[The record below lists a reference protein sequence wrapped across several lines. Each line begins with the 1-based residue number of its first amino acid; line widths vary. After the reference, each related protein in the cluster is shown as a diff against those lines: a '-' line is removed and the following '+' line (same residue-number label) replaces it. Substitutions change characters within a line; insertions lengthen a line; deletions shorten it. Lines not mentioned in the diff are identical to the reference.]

1 MRDTYRLENRFKR
14 IKNRDQSR
22 ITIIIGYLNASLVQ
36 LFDSSIPR
44 VVLPT
49 ASIGVLS
56 LAFRCRV
63 KTTSSVGSAAQRHSR
78 EVTPTHAVCP
88 LASNRGKEREKER
101 ERKRGKRKRK
111 KKRADDENEG
121 TTGKRGESRR
131 LREAS
136 KRVPE
141 RRARDCTRE
150 PYRCTFRECARRL
163 VYLANAIPELF
174 ICLLPGSANRECL
187 YIRGNTPSELCA
199 WVRSCSRPTCLLA
212 CLLAC
217 VCFDARSLLRLSF
230 SLTLYRRSFR
240 SLF

>member
-1 MRDTYRLENRFKR
+1 M
-14 IKNRDQSR
+14 
-22 ITIIIGYLNASLVQ
+22 
-36 LFDSSIPR
+36 
-44 VVLPT
+44 
-49 ASIGVLS
+49 
-56 LAFRCRV
+56 FRRRV
-63 KTTSSVGSAAQRHSR
+63 KSSVGSATQRHSR
-78 EVTPTHAVCP
+78 GVTPTRAVCP
-88 LASNRGKEREKER
+88 LASKRSQQRERKREREKER
-101 ERKRGKRKRK
+101 EREKASAERERKRK
-111 KKRADDENEG
+111 NRGRKRGNEREE
-121 TTGKRGESRR
+121 KRGESRR

-136 KRVPE
+136 KRVAE

-217 VCFDARSLLRLSF
+217 LLEFASTRDRFSASLFLSL
-230 SLTLYRRSFR
+230 SLTLSSSV
-240 SLF
+240 SLLVLAATQYS